1 MQIKTTVRYHITPVR
16 MATNNKS
23 ANNRYW
29 PGCGEKGTLKAL
41 LEGMQTSKATVED
54 SMEFPQ
60 KIKNKL
66 PFDPEIPLL
75 EIRIPEH
82 RFKRTFAPICS
93 K

>member
-1 MQIKTTVRYHITPVR
+1 MWQ
-16 MATNNKS
+16 
-23 ANNRYW
+23 
-29 PGCGEKGTLKAL
+29 KGNPNAL
-41 LEGMQTSKATVED
+41 LVGKQTSEATVED

-93 K
+93 KQHYLQSPSTGNSLGVHQ

>member
-1 MQIKTTVRYHITPVR
+1 MWQ
-16 MATNNKS
+16 
-23 ANNRYW
+23 
-29 PGCGEKGTLKAL
+29 KGNPNAL
-41 LEGMQTSKATVED
+41 LVGKQTSEATVED

-82 RFKRTFAPICS
+82 
-93 K
+93 